1 MHKTRKKWKKPHKLG
16 VATPWNMGHYSV
28 TMKGYGLIIF
38 AVLAT
43 LAGAVTAVFLIGAN
57 ETISTQAATIT
68 KHEVKIE
75 GLKSEKATLET
86 NKADLTQKLD
96 TTTTTLR
103 TTETKLSELTTQHY
117 KKIAEHAELMEQVAE
132 KLSAQDKEISALNT
146 KLSTAQN
153 KNRDYDSKIKDLNSL
168 MADKDRAIDDIGRR
182 LESAEEDRDHL
193 MMERKKLIAE
203 KAELEKQFQDILV
216 LRQKVQELQVELTA
230 SRKLEWLRRGFYGGA
245 RKKGGSRLMGMS
257 KKSQSKTVSPNADL
271 NVEVRRDGTVK
282 IVPIQT
288 NLPPNGVTP

>member
-1 MHKTRKKWKKPHKLG
+1 
-16 VATPWNMGHYSV
+16 MGHYSV

-132 KLSAQDKEISALNT
+132 KLSAQDKEISASTLNSALLRT
-146 KLSTAQN
+146 KTGTTTRKLKISTA
-153 KNRDYDSKIKDLNSL
+153 
-168 MADKDRAIDDIGRR
+168 
-182 LESAEEDRDHL
+182 
-193 MMERKKLIAE
+193 
-203 KAELEKQFQDILV
+203 
-216 LRQKVQELQVELTA
+216 
-230 SRKLEWLRRGFYGGA
+230 
-245 RKKGGSRLMGMS
+245 
-257 KKSQSKTVSPNADL
+257 
-271 NVEVRRDGTVK
+271 
-282 IVPIQT
+282 
-288 NLPPNGVTP
+288 